1 MITTFETFR
10 QVDSESGVETWK
22 AYLGRDCSWNDDLNE
37 YAPRQNA
44 PVGIG
49 DSELE
54 AIAELCIKVQENTER
69 KQAAQEKEERLF
81 AARMAPM
88 TIEEVEYLE
97 ILVTESNNIWFVD
110 PSIAGKLVDKG
121 YATCDRFFRP
131 TSYRITIEGRDWY
144 FHYFD
149 QQTKEISE

>member
-1 MITTFETFR
+1 
-10 QVDSESGVETWK
+10 
-22 AYLGRDCSWNDDLNE
+22 LGARE
-37 YAPRQNA
+37 NA

-69 KQAAQEKEERLF
+69 EQAAQEKEERLF

-88 TIEEVEYLE
+88 TIEEVDYLE
-97 ILVTESNNIWFVD
+97 ILVTEGDNIWFVD
-110 PSIAGKLVDKG
+110 PSIANKLVDKG
-121 YATCDRFFRP
+121 YATCEKFFRP
-131 TSYRITIEGRDWY
+131 TSYSITIEGKDWY